1 MKFDREARAW
11 LIICIT
17 AAAAGVLFAIFGQP
31 EIAGFS
37 AARPG
42 LFDTA
47 PSFFATIAFTAFFL
61 LIRFFIRGKKPPGRT
76 ELKHLGFALLLSLVL
91 LASWELTRL
100 LLTEQV
106 RYFPARLLGGFVA
119 CLVVILLWMFIR
131 ARLREK
137 KDDSS
142 SSGGA

>member
-1 MKFDREARAW
+1 MKFGREARAW
-11 LIICIT
+11 LIICLV
-17 AAAAGVLFAIFGQP
+17 AAAAGVLFAVFGQP

-47 PSFFATIAFTAFFL
+47 PAFFATIAFSAFFL
-61 LIRFFIRGKKPPGRT
+61 LIRFFIRGRKPSGRT
-76 ELKHLGFALLLSLVL
+76 KLQHLGFALLLSLVL
-91 LASWELTRL
+91 LASWEVIQL

-106 RYFPARLLGGFVA
+106 RYFPARLLGGFAA

-142 SSGGA
+142 PSPGA